1 MASTA
6 APSRGEVLSLFRSLL
21 RTAAKFPD
29 YNIREYARRRTID
42 GFRANR
48 LLADPSSVAA
58 AFADGKSQLVVA
70 QRQGLVYSLYAPK
83 VKSVMEI
90 KTAEGGC

>member
-21 RTAAKFPD
+21 RTTAKFPY
-29 YNIREYARRRTID
+29 YNIREYIRRRTID
-42 GFRANR
+42 SFCANR
-48 LLADPSSVAA
+48 LLAYPSSFIAT
-58 AFADGKSQLVVA
+58 FADYKSQLVVT
-70 QRQGLVYSLYAPK
+70 QCQSLVYYLYVPK
-83 VKSVMEI
+83 VKRIMEI